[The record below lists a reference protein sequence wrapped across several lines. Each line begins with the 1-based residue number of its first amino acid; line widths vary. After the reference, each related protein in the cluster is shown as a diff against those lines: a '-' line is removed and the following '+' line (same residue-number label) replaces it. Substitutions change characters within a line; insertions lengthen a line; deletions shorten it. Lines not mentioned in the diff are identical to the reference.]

1 MALSKIDVAN
11 MLTGATPVANGGTA
25 LTSGFVNGR
34 TNNQMAPLIVNGDMA
49 IAQRSHTTVAQAN
62 DSNEGYAT
70 VDRFAVRYGNSA
82 GGTITTSRDTTAPTG
97 FGQSMKLNVTS
108 ADTSVGSTHIVD
120 LRQVIEAQV
129 IRNSGWNYTS
139 SSSYLTLSFQ
149 IRSSKTGTYCVYFQT
164 NDGTTYMYTA
174 EYTISSADTWEQKV
188 ITVPGNSNLTFNND
202 NGIGL
207 RVAWVLAVGTDR
219 DGTAGSWTTGNA
231 FGTSNQVNFL
241 DSTDNIAYITGV
253 QLEVGQ
259 FTSSTLPA
267 FQHESFGDN
276 LARCYRYYQMPVHNK
291 DHQGNNEEYGAFN
304 TGTYSA
310 DAYFRAARPL
320 GVEMRANPTLVSSS
334 GTNYFFI
341 LSGVNDDINDL
352 TLHNDSNFKTVWV
365 YNNDE
370 ASSTAGQ
377 AGILMANNLSA
388 YIAFD
393 AELE

>member
-25 LTSGFVNGR
+25 LTSNFVNGR
-34 TNNQMAPLIVNGDMA
+34 TNNQMAPIIVNGDMA
-49 IAQRSHTTVAQAN
+49 VAQRSASTVAQAD

-70 VDRFAVRYGNSA
+70 VDRFAVRFGNAA
-82 GGTITTSRDTTAPTG
+82 GGTITTSRDTTTTTG
-97 FGQSMKLNVTS
+97 FGQSIKLNVTG
-108 ADTSVGSTHIVD
+108 ADTSLASTHTVD

-139 SSSYLTLSFQ
+139 SSSYLTLSFH
-149 IRSSKTGTYCVYFQT
+149 IRSSKTGTYCVFFQT
-164 NDGTTYMYTA
+164 NDGTAQMYTA
-174 EYTISSADTWEQKV
+174 EYTISSADTFEQKV
-188 ITVPGNSNLTFNND
+188 ISVPGNSNLQFDND

-219 DGTAGSWTTGNA
+219 DGTAGSWTSGNA

-276 LARCYRYYQMPVHNK
+276 LRRCFRYCYQISGDGSNATDLTQITGTGGAGFGVFRFPVQMRASPSQTDSGDNTFTM
-291 DHQGNNEEYGAFN
+291 YGPN
-304 TGTYSA
+304 TGDPSSLRGDRT
-310 DAYFRAARPL
+310 
-320 GVEMRANPTLVSSS
+320 NPNSCGIVTDTSITS
-334 GTNYFFI
+334 GN
-341 LSGVNDDINDL
+341 SVNIRVD
-352 TLHNDSNFKTVWV
+352 TGTSNF
-365 YNNDE
+365 
-370 ASSTAGQ
+370 
-377 AGILMANNLSA
+377 IR
-388 YIAFD
+388 FD

>member
-34 TNNQMAPLIVNGDMA
+34 TNNQGLPIIVNGDMA
-49 IAQRSHTTVAQAN
+49 VAQRSSSTVAQAD

-70 VDRFAVRYGNSA
+70 VDRFAIKFSNAA
-82 GGTITTSRDTTAPTG
+82 GGTITTSRDNTTTTG

-108 ADTSVGSTHIVD
+108 ADTSVASTHIVD

-129 IRNSGWNYTS
+129 IRNSGWDYTS

-149 IRSSKTGTYCVYFQT
+149 IRSSKTGTYCVYFST
-164 NDGTTYMYTA
+164 NDGTTHMYTA

-188 ITVPGNSNLTFNND
+188 ISVPGNSNLQFDND
-202 NGIGL
+202 SGIGL
-207 RVAWVLAVGTDR
+207 RVAWVLAVGSGR
-219 DGTAGSWTTGNA
+219 SGSAGAWTSGNA

-241 DSTDNIAYITGV
+241 DSTDNVAYITGV

-276 LARCYRYYQMPVHNK
+276 LARCQRYFQAFHPRGSGKAFGSTTAYLQVPLLKPMRSTPSYSQNAVFRIT
-291 DHQGNNEEYGAFN
+291 NND
-304 TGTYSA
+304 TGEFTQSSA
-310 DAYFRAARPL
+310 GGSFDQSDNHSGRL
-320 GVEMRANPTLVSSS
+320 S
-334 GTNYFFI
+334 GTNF
-341 LSGVNDDINDL
+341 SSL
-352 TLHNDSNFKTVWV
+352 TDAQTIHAAPNGNV
-365 YNNDE
+365 
-370 ASSTAGQ
+370 
-377 AGILMANNLSA
+377 SA
-388 YIAFD
+388 HFES
-393 AELE
+393 ELE

>member
-1 MALSKIDVAN
+1 MALSKIEVAN

-34 TNNQMAPLIVNGDMA
+34 TNNQMAPIIVNGDMA

-108 ADTSVGSTHIVD
+108 ADTSVAATHIVD
-120 LRQVIEAQV
+120 LRTTLEAQV

-202 NGIGL
+202 NGVGL
-207 RVAWVLAVGTDR
+207 RVAWVLAVGSGR
-219 DGTAGSWTTGNA
+219 SGSAGSWTSGNA

-393 AELE
+393 AEL